1 MALTNR
7 ALSLQ
12 VCAIFALT
20 LAATATAHEQKVF
33 KLVDPTSRLL
43 LSNGA
48 YDLETI
54 GRYLK
59 VCTTE
64 STLNGVRQPRSRTKR
79 RVLAN
84 ELYRVDC
91 ST

>member
-1 MALTNR
+1 MVLTNR

-12 VCAIFALT
+12 VYAIFALA

-33 KLVDPTSRLL
+33 KLADTTSRFL

-59 VCTTE
+59 VCTLE
-64 STLNGVRQPRSRTKR
+64 STLTETAEITN
-79 RVLAN
+79 LAN
-84 ELYRVDC
+84 ELYTVNIIASD
-91 ST
+91 